1 MKNKLCLLL
10 ASVVSLSC
18 LVGCGGETAE
28 EKNKLVFNEDVNL
41 SVEFSPSSQ
50 GNATV
55 DLEKYSGLPLF
66 KKLSLFTIGTDKLST
81 INRDASKYLKDL
93 RSPTMR
99 YPMSLWTQ
107 EDDTKMY
114 EYWAMENYDSSA
126 SIFERNGVPTM
137 YWHTAE
143 VASAYNYSYPGRDP
157 NKDVRYYPPIPEI
170 YARAWGDV
178 ARKVRAEGKR
188 AYYEVL
194 NECDHNGW
202 WYGTWDDYIEVYN
215 ATAKGIREGDPDAE
229 VGGLSSGG
237 ISRTLGVN
245 KLRDFLTSVEENQTP
260 IDFVSYH
267 DYFDVYK
274 GDTDILVEE
283 LEKSEYF
290 NSTQMHLN
298 EFNVYWR
305 EDFWQEE
312 KSDTFLYTTQMLPKM
327 FNAFEW
333 LSETPCV
340 TMAHWATF
348 TDVGTGFGLFTEK
361 GEPLPSYYAL
371 KLYQNMPIDSI
382 AHTSEDEE
390 VKIMASRDA
399 TRAGILVYNTG
410 SETKSVSLDIKNN
423 HIANGELNAYRID
436 YDNASI
442 WENKNS
448 APFGSVTNYRNIDAD
463 TVNVSFELP
472 VNGVVYL
479 ELAGKDT
486 TAELYR
492 TAKNEIGT
500 LIRKDYYYD
509 DRTKNT
515 YSEYDDFSAIDYVGM
530 GDNDLGI
537 ARNALTLENPADE
550 WNVDVKYKGEL
561 TAESQRARVGV
572 RIDYRSDSGEYVK
585 SVMYVQENFENF
597 TFDSFPYGTK
607 KAPDQVFLFNDTINM
622 QIKANAPEDWDG
634 RILVTFEAID
644 AGKGSEAKFYL

>member
-1 MKNKLCLLL
+1 MAGFLSLACFTGCEEEVKKEKEVKNEC
-10 ASVVSLSC
+10 
-18 LVGCGGETAE
+18 
-28 EKNKLVFNEDVNL
+28 VFNEDSNL
-41 SVEFSPSSQ
+41 EVEFSPSSH

-55 DLEKYSGLPLF
+55 DLSEYKGLPLF

-81 INRDASKYLKDL
+81 VNRDASKYLKDL

-114 EYWAMENYDSSA
+114 EYWAMKNYDGA
-126 SIFERNGVPTM
+126 GGVFERNGVPAM

-143 VASAYNYSYPGRDP
+143 VASAYNNAYPGRDP
-157 NKDVRYYPPIPEI
+157 NKDVRYYPPVPEI
-170 YARAWGDV
+170 YARAWRDV
-178 ARKVRAEGKR
+178 AKKVRKEGKR

-229 VGGLSSGG
+229 VGGLSAGG
-237 ISRTLGVN
+237 ISRTLGVDQ
-245 KLRDFLTSVEENQTP
+245 LRDFLSSVEENQTP

-274 GDTDILVEE
+274 GDTVILAEE
-283 LEKSEYF
+283 LDHSNYFKSA
-290 NSTQMHLN
+290 QMHLN
-298 EFNVYWR
+298 EFNVHWR
-305 EDFWQEE
+305 EDFWQEN
-312 KSDTFLYTTQMLPKM
+312 KTDTFLYTTKVLPKM
-327 FNAFEW
+327 FDAFEW
-333 LSETPCV
+333 LSETTCV

-371 KLYQNMPIDSI
+371 KLYQNMPIDQVSH
-382 AHTSEDEE
+382 ASEDKE
-390 VKIMASRDA
+390 VKIISSRDD
-399 TRAGILVYNTG
+399 TSAGILVYNTG
-410 SETKSVSLDIKNN
+410 ESKKNVSLDIESN
-423 HIANGELNAYRID
+423 HTVNGEFNAYRID
-436 YDNASI
+436 YDNANI
-442 WENKNS
+442 WENKGS
-448 APFGSVTNYRNIDAD
+448 KPFTSLVNYRNIDAD
-463 TVNVSFELP
+463 TIKVDFELP

-479 ELAGKDT
+479 ELIGKDT

-492 TAKNEIGT
+492 TAKNDIGT

-509 DRTKNT
+509 DRMKNT
-515 YSEYDDFSAIDYVGM
+515 YAEYDDFSAIDYVGM

-537 ARNALTLENPADE
+537 ARNALSLENVADE
-550 WNVDVKYKGEL
+550 WNVDVKFKGGL
-561 TAESQRARVGV
+561 RAESQRARVGV
-572 RIDYRSDSGEYVK
+572 RIDYRDDTGKYVK
-585 SVMYVQENFENF
+585 SVMYLQEDFEDW

-607 KAPDQVFLFNDTINM
+607 QAPNKIVKFSDTVNM
-622 QIKANAPEDWDG
+622 QIKANAPAGWDG
-634 RILVTFEAID
+634 RVLITFEMID